1 MGLIDRILNGEFD
14 DENESLAATK
24 PGKLGGIATGGKS
37 KITDPDEDEDELDD
51 EEETPRDDFEDLP
64 SEEVDDCTP
73 QSDDIPDD
81 EFMMEYAVENG
92 IEVIDE
98 TELVGTAPAQY
109 VEKPKQSK
117 VREINKKS
125 TMTDTTN
132 NTTGTPTT
140 PKQSTTKTESTGTKK
155 RGAPHK
161 LAQHTEEVCRL
172 YNENVGAKLIAE
184 KFGVSVSC
192 VINTL
197 KRSGVTIRSKGRR
210 KTAE

>member
-24 PGKLGGIATGGKS
+24 PGKLGGIVTGGKS
-37 KITDPDEDEDELDD
+37 KITDPEEDEDELDD
-51 EEETPRDDFEDLP
+51 DEETPRDDFEDLP

-73 QSDDIPDD
+73 HSNDIPDD
-81 EFMMEYAVENG
+81 DFAKEYALDNG
-92 IEVIDE
+92 IEIIDE
-98 TELVGTAPAQY
+98 TELVGAAPAQY

-117 VREINKKS
+117 VREINKKK
-125 TMTDTTN
+125 TMKDTTN
-132 NTTGTPTT
+132 NTPDTTT
-140 PKQSTTKTESTGTKK
+140 PKQSTTKATGTKK

-161 LAQHTEEVCRL
+161 LAEHTEEVCRL

-184 KFGVSVSC
+184 KFSVSVSC

-197 KRSGVTIRSKGRR
+197 KRAGVAIRPKGRR